1 MTDENS
7 TKKKAP
13 EAKPLTVASAK
24 KALEGMGYDPAKG
37 TRHLGANRLKAKE
50 ALNLLHLKGETYSPK
65 KNQRG
70 KPWPFQPSSKPSVT
84 DH

>member
-1 MTDENS
+1 MTDENN

-24 KALEGMGYDPAKG
+24 KALEGMGYDPTKG

-50 ALNLLHLKGETYSPK
+50 ALNLLHIKGEDYSPK
-65 KNQRG
+65 KTLKG
-70 KPWPFQPSSKPSVT
+70 
-84 DH
+84 